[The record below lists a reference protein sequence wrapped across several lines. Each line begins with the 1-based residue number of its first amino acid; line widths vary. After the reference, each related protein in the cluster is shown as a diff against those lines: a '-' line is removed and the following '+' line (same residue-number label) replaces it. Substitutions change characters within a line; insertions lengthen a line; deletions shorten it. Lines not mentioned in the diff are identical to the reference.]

1 MNTVSMDSLR
11 GRFALRLGTVQD
23 IDAVCAIDLEAGA
36 LFVAAGL
43 DLSVP
48 AEQEIARNDRGRW
61 LHSLLCGKSVVAV
74 GPDDETPVGFAALA
88 ALDDE
93 PYLDQLSVLTP
104 FMRRGMGTALLEA
117 VEDMVRGSGG
127 RMLWLTTYAH
137 LSWNR
142 PFYERKGFEVT
153 PEEVWGPQMRAEV
166 AYQRC
171 WLPCP
176 DNRVVMR
183 KPLGAQPGPSFA
195 APVTFQE
202 WVRRPAMRR

>member
-1 MNTVSMDSLR
+1 MNTVPMDSPR
-11 GRFALRLGTVQD
+11 GRFALRLGTAQD

-61 LHSLLCGKSVVAV
+61 LHSLVYGKSLVAV
-74 GPDDETPVGFAALA
+74 GPDDATPVGFAAWA
-88 ALDDE
+88 VLDDE
-93 PYLDQLSVLTP
+93 PYLDQLSVLTV
-104 FMRRGMGTALLEA
+104 FMRRGIGTALLEA
-117 VEDMVRGSGG
+117 AEGMVRAAGG
-127 RMLWLTTYAH
+127 RALWLTTYAH

-142 PFYERKGFEVT
+142 PFYERNGFELI

-176 DNRVVMR
+176 ENRVVMR
-183 KPLGAQPGPSFA
+183 KPLGVS
-195 APVTFQE
+195 PVRSVATL
-202 WVRRPAMRR
+202 